1 MADPRTMTPSDVARA
16 HARALANEHVRDT
29 RFPKLFSP
37 VSLGAR
43 LSKNR
48 IMRVATTSNLA
59 EQGRVGARMLAFYRT
74 VAEGGAGVLV
84 SEAMRLHPLEGV
96 VPHALPLFDPGVVPG
111 LRRISDAIH
120 EQGALFIV
128 QLNQG
133 GRQHLGRRVGTLVAP
148 SEIACPRSGGVPHAL
163 STREVGEMV
172 EYFVSAAVN
181 ARDAEADGVEIHG
194 AQGHL
199 IGQFVSPFS
208 NTRDD
213 HYGGSMENR
222 LRFALEIIEGARRRL
237 GESAI
242 IGYRMGVEE
251 FTAGGVTIE
260 LACEAA
266 SLLSRSGL
274 INYISLSQGNFNTIE
289 THLPDRHWPQVTY
302 RDIQRQ
308 IKQAVGDLVVVQ
320 STRIQMPEQA
330 EDILAAGDG
339 DMVGLCRALIVDP
352 DWPRKARTGREH
364 EIRRCI
370 ACNQCWDWITG
381 PEPIGCATNPMAGRE
396 HQFGRLKPAAERR
409 RVAVIGGGPAGLEAA
424 RIAAERGHQVTLFE
438 KSTMLGGKMAHAP
451 GLPHGA
457 ELRHVLDFLIPAVKR
472 LPVTIEFGTSPDA
485 DLLIARGFEAFVVAT
500 GAAPAVPALEGDQS
514 VPAVAVAGPDDLHAI
529 DREGHVLIVMDED
542 GYFWGSATSEAA
554 LQIAKKRGQT
564 LHVVTRFFELFRE
577 LPMVSRI
584 AALRALDLGGAV
596 LHTSMAVAGSRH
608 GAAVLRHYLTGR
620 ELALEQAAG
629 IVWVGHQRALGAPLY
644 ESLRAR
650 GFETTT
656 WIAGDAFSPRRLP
669 HALTEA
675 HHAARQ
681 I

>member
-1 MADPRTMTPSDVARA
+1 MTPSEVARA
-16 HARALANEHVRDT
+16 HARALVNEHARAS
-29 RFPKLFSP
+29 RFPQLFSP
-37 VSLGAR
+37 IALGAQT
-43 LSKNR
+43 SKNR
-48 IMRVATTSNLA
+48 VMRVATTSNLA
-59 EQGRVGARMLAFYRT
+59 EQGRVGPKMLAFYRT
-74 VAEGGAGVLV
+74 VAEGGAGVIV
-84 SEAMRLHPLEGV
+84 SEATRLHPLEGV
-96 VPHALPLFDPGVVPG
+96 VPHALPLFDPGVIPG
-111 LRRISDAIH
+111 LRQISDAIH

-133 GRQHLGRRVGTLVAP
+133 GRQHLSRRVPTLVAP
-148 SEIACPRSGGVPHAL
+148 SEIACPRSGGTPHAL
-163 STREVGEMV
+163 SKREVGEMV
-172 EYFVSAAVN
+172 ENFVAAAVN

-199 IGQFVSPFS
+199 IGQFASPFS

-213 HYGGSMENR
+213 RYGGSLENR
-222 LRFALEIIEGARRRL
+222 MRFALEIIAGARRRL
-237 GESAI
+237 GDSAV

-251 FTAGGVTIE
+251 FTAGGVTVE

-266 SLLSRSGL
+266 AFLARSGL
-274 INYISLSQGNFNTIE
+274 INYVSLSQGNFNTIE

-330 EDILAAGDG
+330 EDILTAGDG
-339 DMVGLCRALIVDP
+339 DMIGLCRALLVDP
-352 DWPRKARTGREH
+352 EWPRKARTGRES

-381 PEPIGCATNPMAGRE
+381 PDPVGCATNPVAGRE
-396 HQFGRLKPAAERR
+396 HQLGRLKPAAHRR

-424 RIAAERGHQVTLFE
+424 RIAAERGHHVTLFE
-438 KSTMLGGKMAHAP
+438 KSAILGGKMAHAP

-457 ELRHVLDFLIPAVKR
+457 ELKHLLDFLIPAVRR
-472 LPVTIEFGTSPDA
+472 LPVHIKFESSPDA
-485 DLLIARGFEAFVVAT
+485 QSLIADGFEAFVVAT
-500 GAAPAVPALEGDQS
+500 GAQPIAPALEGDHS
-514 VPAVAVAGPDDLHAI
+514 VPVVAVAGPDDLAAL
-529 DREGHVLIVMDED
+529 DRDGSALVVMDED
-542 GYFWGSATSEAA
+542 GYFWGSAAAEAA
-554 LQIAKKRGQT
+554 LQLASRRGQT
-564 LHVVTRFFELFRE
+564 LHVVTRFFEMFRE

-596 LHTSMAVAGSRH
+596 LHTSMAVVGSRQ

-620 ELALEQAAG
+620 ELVIADAAG
-629 IVWVGHQRALGAPLY
+629 IVWAGRQEARGGPLY
-644 ESLRAR
+644 ERLREL

-656 WIAGDAFSPRRLP
+656 WIAGDAFAPRRLP
-669 HALTEA
+669 NALVEA
-675 HHAARQ
+675 HTAARQ